1 MIKKWFSHAS
11 VSLFCSFLAV
21 IPFISCQ
28 KIGIESAYFTYEISP
43 KGKNLG
49 FVDKTSGT
57 DYLYTDTVSYCAY
70 VVQDGKREHVRSVSL
85 KDDLLHLDFGDNGV
99 TAKVQIESA
108 NDHVILRVVDV
119 TGSVESLT
127 FLNIPLELEAM
138 PEEPFAACA
147 LSLNLFT
154 HVRQLP
160 ALQNNLW
167 ATCYQRFGTKNA
179 EVALL
184 GVPQQEILPTIRRVI
199 EGAKE
204 IPFSDQGGA
213 WARTGKEGYGSYL
226 MNFGT
231 LTEETV
237 DEWIETCKRL
247 GFTQVDNH
255 GGGDF
260 FEFGTFEL
268 NKQKWPDG
276 WESFKRINRQLH
288 DAGISSLFHT
298 YAFFIDKSSV
308 YVSPVPSKDLGYAGT
323 FTLAQPL
330 DETAT
335 EVVVKESTADISTV
349 TGFHTENSV
358 TLRVGDELMTFS
370 GVTREPPYTF
380 TGLGRGA
387 NGTKPSAHDANE
399 TAFHLSERFG
409 RFVPGP
415 DTELFKEMA
424 HRHAEIVNDCG
435 FDGIYLDAIDGSAV
449 LGGEE
454 NFWYYGTKFIF
465 EIAKH
470 LKRPV
475 GMEMSSMA
483 HHWWHYRSRYQAWD
497 RPVRG
502 YKRFLDIHL
511 ASIKNPSYFLPE
523 QIKSNEWEHGLWRG
537 HTPLIDKY
545 ASAES
550 SQTMLPLHLGWWGNQ
565 TWSPPQVEPT
575 FFDDIEYLGCKMIG
589 NNAGFSQLGG
599 VDKETLQGI
608 PLFKRS
614 AELLKQYEELR
625 RANYFNDSVRAL
637 LRQAGKEYTLFRNE
651 AGNWNFK
658 PAVYKKQKVS
668 GLNHPSASWVV
679 NNPFDSQ
686 PVKLRIEPLL
696 AVKSYDD
703 PSAVFLADFS
713 PSDQFNQEASA
724 DGVSGVIKSSPE
736 KTPNGEPSGQFSATN
751 AGAIPREGAYVN
763 MEKTFAPGLNLANNQ
778 ALGVWVKGDGSG
790 QLLNLSLRS
799 PIHISHGAHGDHFIK
814 VDFTG
819 WKYFELVEIESSE
832 SSNYIWPE
840 DAHFHV
846 YDSYRHTIRFKN
858 IEKLQLW
865 YNNLPGK
872 KEASCLLGPVKALPT
887 VPLTM
892 ENPEITLN
900 GEKLV
905 IPVKMESGMYLELL
919 SPTDCKLYGSKGE
932 LLQEVTLESEL
943 PSLIPGDNEISF
955 SCVGPE
961 DVNTRVQV
969 TVITHGK
976 PLDIKQS
983 KKESMP

>member
-11 VSLFCSFLAV
+11 VSLFCSLLV
-21 IPFISCQ
+21 VLPFISSCQ
-28 KIGIESAYFTYEISP
+28 KIGIENSNFKYEISSR
-43 KGKNLG
+43 GKNLG
-49 FVDKTSGT
+49 FFDKASGI
-57 DYLYTDTVSYCAY
+57 DYLCSDTVSYCAY
-70 VVQDGKREHVRSVSL
+70 VVRDGIRENVQSVSL
-85 KDDLLHLDFGDNGV
+85 KNNMLHLDVGNNGV

-108 NDHVILRVVDV
+108 DDHIILRVVEV
-119 TGSVESLT
+119 SGNIESLT

-138 PEEPFAACA
+138 PEESFAACA

-154 HVRQLP
+154 HVRRLP

-167 ATCYQRFGTKNA
+167 ATCYQRFGMKNA
-179 EVALL
+179 EVAVL
-184 GVPQQEILPTIRRVI
+184 GVPQQEILPTIRKVI
-199 EGAKE
+199 EEAKE

-213 WARTGKEGYGSYL
+213 WAQMGKEGYGSYL

-255 GGGDF
+255 GGGSF

-276 WESFKRINRQLH
+276 WESFKRINRRLH
-288 DAGISSLFHT
+288 DAGISSIFHT
-298 YAFFIDKSSV
+298 YAFFIDKNSI

-358 TLRVGDELMTFS
+358 TLRIGDELITFN
-370 GVTREPPYTF
+370 GVTQTAPYKF
-380 TGLGRGA
+380 TGLKRGA
-387 NGTKPSAHDANE
+387 NGTKPSAHDPGE

-409 RFVPGP
+409 MFVPGP

-424 HRHAEIVNDCG
+424 HRHAEIINYCE

-449 LGGEE
+449 LAGEE

-523 QIKSNEWEHGLWRG
+523 QIKPSEWEHGLWRG
-537 HTPLIDKY
+537 HAPLIDKY

-565 TWSPPQVEPT
+565 TWLPPQVEPT

-599 VDKETLQGI
+599 VDEKTLQAT

-614 AELLKQYEELR
+614 AEILRQYEELR

-637 LRQAGKEYTLFRNE
+637 LRQTGKEYTLFRDKE
-651 AGNWNFK
+651 GKWNFK
-658 PAVYKKQKVS
+658 PAVYKKHKVL

-679 NNPFDSQ
+679 NNSFDTQ
-686 PVKLRIEPLL
+686 PLKLRIEPLL
-696 AVKSYDD
+696 AVKSYND
-703 PSAVFLADFS
+703 PSAILLSGFS
-713 PSDQFNQEASA
+713 PSDNFNQEIFA
-724 DGVSGVIKSSPE
+724 DGVSGRIIPSPE
-736 KTPNGEPSGQFSATN
+736 KTPNGESSGQFSAIN
-751 AGAIPREGAYVN
+751 AGVIPRVGSYVN
-763 MEKTFAPGLNLANNQ
+763 MEKTFAPALDLKNNQ
-778 ALGVWVKGDGSG
+778 ALGVWVKGDDSG

-832 SSNYIWPE
+832 ISNYSWP
-840 DAHFHV
+840 DDSHFYV
-846 YDSYRHTIRFKN
+846 YDSYRHTIQFEN
-858 IEKLQLW
+858 IDKLQLW

-872 KEASCLLGPVKALPT
+872 KEVNCLLGPIKALPT
-887 VPLTM
+887 VPLTI

-932 LLQEVTLESEL
+932 LLQEITLESEL
-943 PSLIPGDNEISF
+943 PSFITGDNKVSF
-955 SCVGPE
+955 SCTGPE
-961 DVNTRVQV
+961 DVNTRVQI
-969 TVITHGK
+969 TVIGHGK
-976 PLDIKQS
+976 PLDIK
-983 KKESMP
+983 

>member
-1 MIKKWFSHAS
+1 MIKKWFSDVS
-11 VSLFCSFLAV
+11 VSLFCSLLAV
-21 IPFISCQ
+21 VSFISCQ
-28 KIGIESAYFTYEISP
+28 KIGIENAYFTYEISP

-49 FVDKTSGT
+49 FVDKTSGV
-57 DYLYTDTVSYCAY
+57 DYLYSDTVSYCAY
-70 VVQDGKREHVRSVSL
+70 VVRDGKREHVQSVSL
-85 KDDLLHLDFGDNGV
+85 SDNVLSLDFGDSGV
-99 TAKVQIESA
+99 TAKVQVEPV
-108 NDHVILRVVDV
+108 NDHVILRVIDV

-138 PEEPFAACA
+138 PEEPFATCA

-167 ATCYQRFGTKNA
+167 ATCYQRFGMKNA

-184 GVPQQEILPTIRRVI
+184 GVPQQEVLPTIRKVI
-199 EGAKE
+199 KGAKE

-255 GGGDF
+255 GGGGF

-276 WESFKRINRQLH
+276 WESFKRINRRLH
-288 DAGISSLFHT
+288 DAGISSIFHT
-298 YAFFIDKSSV
+298 YAFFIDKSSI
-308 YVSPVPSKDLGYAGT
+308 YVSPVPSKDLGYATT
-323 FTLAQPL
+323 FTLAQSL

-335 EVVVKESTADISTV
+335 EMVVRESTANISIV

-380 TGLGRGA
+380 TGLRRGA
-387 NGTKPSAHDANE
+387 NGTRPSAHDANE

-424 HRHAEIVNDCG
+424 RRHAEIVNDCG

-565 TWSPPQVEPT
+565 TWAPPQVEPT

-599 VDKETLQGI
+599 VDEETLQDI

-625 RANYFNDSVRAL
+625 RANYFNDSVRSL
-637 LRQAGKEYTLFRNE
+637 LRQAGKEYTLFRDE

-658 PAVYKKQKVS
+658 PAIYEKQKIS

-703 PSAVFLADFS
+703 PSAILLADFS
-713 PSDQFNQEASA
+713 SPGNFNQEASA
-724 DGVSGVIKSSPE
+724 DGVSGVIKPSPE
-736 KTPNGEPSGQFSATN
+736 KTPSGEPSGQFSATN
-751 AGAIPREGAYVN
+751 ARAIPREGAYVN
-763 MEKTFAPGLNLANNQ
+763 MEKTFAPGINLANNQ

-799 PIHISHGAHGDHFIK
+799 PIHVSHGAHGDRFIK

-819 WKYFELVEIESSE
+819 WQYFELVEIESSE
-832 SSNYIWPE
+832 ISNYIWP
-840 DAHFHV
+840 DDSRFYV

-858 IEKLQLW
+858 IDKLQLW

-872 KEASCLLGPVKALPT
+872 KEVSCLLGPVKALPT
-887 VPLTM
+887 VPLTI
-892 ENPEITLN
+892 ENPVITLN
-900 GEKLV
+900 GERLV

-919 SPTDCKLYGSKGE
+919 SPTDCKLYRSKGE
-932 LLQEVTLESEL
+932 LLQEVTLEGKI
-943 PSLIPGDNEISF
+943 PSLIPGENEISF
-955 SCVGPE
+955 SCTGPE

-969 TVITHGK
+969 TVIAHGK
-976 PLDIKQS
+976 PLDIR
-983 KKESMP
+983 

>member
-1 MIKKWFSHAS
+1 MKFKKCFSRAS
-11 VSLFCSFLAV
+11 VLLLCSLFAV

-28 KIGIESAYFTYEISP
+28 KIGIENAYFTYEISP

-49 FVDKTSGT
+49 FFDKTNGI
-57 DYLYTDTVSYCAY
+57 DYLYSDTVSYCAY
-70 VVQDGKREHVRSVSL
+70 VIRDGKREHVRSVSL
-85 KDDLLHLDFGDNGV
+85 NDNLLSLDFGDSGV
-99 TAKVQIESA
+99 TAKIQIESA

-127 FLNIPLELEAM
+127 FLNVPLKLEAM

-167 ATCYQRFGTKNA
+167 ATCYQRFGMKNA
-179 EVALL
+179 EVAVL
-184 GVPQQEILPTIRRVI
+184 GVPQQEILPTIRKVI

-255 GGGDF
+255 GGGNF

-276 WESFKRINRQLH
+276 WESFKRINRRLH
-288 DAGISSLFHT
+288 DAGISSIFHS
-298 YAFFIDKSSV
+298 YAFFIDKRST
-308 YVSPVPSKDLGYAGT
+308 YVTPVPSKDLGYAGT
-323 FTLAQPL
+323 FTLARPL

-335 EVVVKESTADISTV
+335 EVVVKESTANISTV

-387 NGTKPSAHDANE
+387 NGTRPSAHDAGE

-415 DTELFKEMA
+415 DTELFIEMA
-424 HRHAEIVNDCG
+424 RRHAEIVNDCE
-435 FDGIYLDAIDGSAV
+435 FDGIYLDAIDGSTV
-449 LGGEE
+449 LAGED
-454 NFWYYGTKFIF
+454 NFRYYGTKFIF

-483 HHWWHYRSRYQAWD
+483 HLWWHYRSRYQAWD
-497 RPVRG
+497 YPIRG

-523 QIKSNEWEHGLWRG
+523 QIKSNEWGHGLWRG
-537 HTPLIDKY
+537 HAPLIDKY
-545 ASAES
+545 ASAGS
-550 SQTMLPLHLGWWGNQ
+550 SQTMLPLHLGWWSNR

-589 NNAGFSQLGG
+589 NNAGFSQTGG
-599 VDKETLQGI
+599 VDEKTLQAV
-608 PLFKRS
+608 PLLKRS
-614 AELLKQYEELR
+614 AEILKQYEELR
-625 RANYFNDSVRAL
+625 RADYFSDSVRAL
-637 LRQAGKEYTLFRNE
+637 LRQAGKEYTLFRDE
-651 AGNWNFK
+651 SGSWNFK
-658 PAVYKKQKVS
+658 PAVYEKQKVS

-679 NNPFDSQ
+679 NNPFDAQ

-696 AVKSYDD
+696 AVKSYND
-703 PSAVFLADFS
+703 PSAVLLADFS
-713 PSDQFNQEASA
+713 SPGNFNQEASA
-724 DGVSGVIKSSPE
+724 DGVSGVIKPSPE
-736 KTPNGEPSGQFSATN
+736 KTPGGESSGQFSAIN
-751 AGAIPREGAYVN
+751 AGAVPSEGSYVN
-763 MEKTFAPGLNLANNQ
+763 MEKTFAPGLDLANNQ
-778 ALGVWVKGDGSG
+778 ALGAWVKGDGSG

-799 PIHISHGAHGDHFIK
+799 PTHISHGAHGDHFIK

-819 WKYFELVEIESSE
+819 WRYFELVEIESSRI
-832 SSNYIWPE
+832 SDYIWPE
-840 DAHFHV
+840 DSLFYV
-846 YDSYRHTIRFKN
+846 YNSHRHTIRFEN
-858 IEKLQLW
+858 INKLQLW

-872 KEASCLLGPVKALPT
+872 KEVSCLLGPVKALPT
-887 VPLTM
+887 VPLTI
-892 ENPEITLN
+892 ENPGITLN

-932 LLQEVTLESEL
+932 LLQEVALKSEL
-943 PSLIPGDNEISF
+943 PSLIPGNNEISF
-955 SCVGPE
+955 SCTGPE

-976 PLDIKQS
+976 PLDMQ
-983 KKESMP
+983 